1 MRKFLIYLLFLII
14 LLALLSG
21 CNDMSCDCINHFF
34 NGSNQSGIIIA
45 NKESPLIVENNLL
58 TFDLQEFPNVNYIDI
73 ADFLSYTGKI
83 TAEYSLHNPSDK
95 TVNEKVFFYIGEEAS
110 YADFN
115 NADANKYDVLID
127 GESVEKKIRHTLSI
141 KNEEL
146 NLEKSID
153 LILDSFVEDDFYSP
167 ELSATKYTF
176 RINGVDTKKYDT
188 ACIAFDVP
196 KGLGSNRIYL
206 PNSHVVN
213 SQKDDFVRINMF
225 INNNRQVF
233 ELYVFGTPLSVLPE
247 WKVYKDTDA
256 EDKDII
262 SGNVSLVSTESLTF
276 KDFALENWSAESGV
290 SEMDWY
296 NSTVTEINK
305 NSSYNPD
312 YPIVDLYL
320 YEMAFV
326 DQLDRWYEYDIAI
339 ESGERIKNTV
349 ITPAYPYIDTR
360 YDSNI
365 YEYTY
370 LISSSKSW
378 KSFGETE
385 IIINTPYYLFLSS
398 YDGFVKSES
407 GYTLKL
413 NNIPDE
419 ELKIEMSAV
428 EDPWESLF
436 TETFPWADVAV
447 CVLFVLLIGFVI
459 FVFVKRKKKNRS
471 EPA

>member
-1 MRKFLIYLLFLII
+1 MKKLITVILMLALLLV
-14 LLALLSG
+14 LLSG
-21 CNDMSCDCINHFF
+21 CRDTGCDCITHFF
-34 NGSNQSGIIIA
+34 SGSHQSGAIIA
-45 NKESPLIVENNLL
+45 NSESPIIVENKIL
-58 TFDLQEFPNVNYIDI
+58 TFDLKEFPETNYENSD
-73 ADFLSYTGKI
+73 DFLSYTGKI

-127 GESVEKKIRHTLSI
+127 GSSVEKKIRHTLSI

-146 NLEKSID
+146 NLEKSLD
-153 LILDSFVEDDFYSP
+153 LISDSFIEDDFYSP
-167 ELSATKYTF
+167 ELNATKYTF
-176 RINGVDTKKYDT
+176 KINGVDTKKYDK
-188 ACIAFDVP
+188 ACIAFCAP

-206 PNSHVVN
+206 PNSHIVN
-213 SQKDDFVRINMF
+213 SQKDDFVRIYMF
-225 INNNRQVF
+225 INNNRQEF

-276 KDFALENWSAESGV
+276 KDFALKNWSTESGV

-296 NSTVTEINK
+296 NATVTEINK

-339 ESGERIKNTV
+339 EPGERIKNTV

-385 IIINTPYYLFLSS
+385 IIINTPYYLFISS
-398 YDGFVKSES
+398 YDDFVKSES

-419 ELKIEMSAV
+419 ELKIQMSAV

-436 TETFPWADVAV
+436 NETFPWADVAV
-447 CVLFVLLIGFVI
+447 CVFFVLLIGFVI
-459 FVFVKRKKKNRS
+459 FVFYKRKKKKRS
-471 EPA
+471 KPA